1 MDLLLILFLVVLNG
15 LFSMSEMAV
24 VSSRKSRLQSL
35 AEEGRLSAKAALELH
50 EEPSR
55 FLSTI
60 QIGITG
66 IGILSGAIGER
77 TFVDPL
83 MSWIKTSPD
92 LAPYAY
98 GIAMTM
104 TVAGLTYF
112 SVVVGELIPKQIALW
127 APEWI
132 ASVIAGPMKMF
143 SRIAHPFVVLL
154 SGTSALLLRL
164 AGLRKKT
171 DPPITDNEIKVLM
184 EEGARAGVFHES
196 EQELVS
202 NVLRLDVQRVH
213 TIMTARPDMV
223 SIDLDEGEASV
234 RQGIID
240 SGFSRLIVCRG
251 GLDNIIGVLKISLLL
266 KKALSGQPIGLSDV
280 EHTLVQPLY
289 IPESVTTSQL
299 LERFR
304 ATGLQFALVVDEYGD
319 VQGLVTL
326 TDILAAIVG
335 EHNIPEIHEEK
346 DIVQREDGSWL
357 VEGSVSLYKLRHVLA
372 VEDDWPQVD
381 EQNFHTLGGFIMATL
396 GRIPMSAEHF
406 EAYGLR
412 FEVVDM
418 DKNRVDKVLV
428 AKL

>member
-1 MDLLLILFLVVLNG
+1 MDFLLIILLVVLNG

-24 VSSRKSRLQSL
+24 VSSRKSRLQSM
-35 AEEGRLSAKAALELH
+35 ADEGRLSAKAALQLH

-60 QIGITG
+60 QIGITS

-77 TFVDPL
+77 AFMNPLVD
-83 MSWIKTSPD
+83 WIRTSPD
-92 LAPYAY
+92 LAPYAG
-98 GIAMTM
+98 GIAMTI
-104 TVAGLTYF
+104 TVAGITYF
-112 SVVVGELIPKQIALW
+112 SVVVGELIPKQLALW

-132 ASVIAGPMKMF
+132 ASVMAAPMKMF
-143 SRIAHPFVVLL
+143 ARIAHPFVVLL
-154 SGTSALLLRL
+154 SGTSTVLLRL
-164 AGLRKKT
+164 TGLRKKT
-171 DPPITDNEIKVLM
+171 EPPITDNEIKVLM
-184 EEGARAGVFHES
+184 EEGAKAGIFHES

-223 SIDLDEGEASV
+223 SIDLDEGEETV
-234 RQGIID
+234 RMGIIE

-251 GLDNIIGVLKISLLL
+251 GLDNIVGVLKTNKLMRNALLG
-266 KKALSGQPIGLSDV
+266 KPIGLAEV
-280 EHTLVQPLY
+280 EQALVQPLY

-304 ATGLQFALVVDEYGD
+304 TTGLQFALVVDEFGD

-335 EHNIPEIHEEK
+335 EHNIPYIYEEK
-346 DIVQREDGSWL
+346 DIVRREDGSWL
-357 VEGSVSLYKLRHVLA
+357 VEGSVSLDKLRHVLE
-372 VEDDWPQVD
+372 VEETWPEDD

-396 GRIPMSAEHF
+396 GRIPVSAEYF

-418 DKNRVDKVLV
+418 DKNRVDKVLIT
-428 AKL
+428 KL